1 MGPYWEFSEQNVV
14 AVSLFKW
21 FVLVQSVFFCTIYQ
35 SVSFYQRKK
44 AVGKTEKQNIGI
56 NRKTIR
62 KNTVLK
68 KHKRLDNAQDTEVM
82 FTDDPKQNFI

>member
-21 FVLVQSVFFCTIYQ
+21 SVLVQSVFFCTIYR

-44 AVGKTEKQNIGI
+44 AVGKTEKQNIGQQEDYKEEYSTARTQKI
-56 NRKTIR
+56 G
-62 KNTVLK
+62 
-68 KHKRLDNAQDTEVM
+68 
-82 FTDDPKQNFI
+82 